1 MVVQVARLAV
11 ADKERVEGARAAAAH
26 AYYSQ
31 FTFQPV
37 INERSKQF
45 IRVSALISLHRCCL
59 NMTELNCMPCIACKP
74 RKAGKHQQSVGLMQA
89 FHDVKLRGM
98 IVGRQAR

>member
-1 MVVQVARLAV
+1 MRPHELFGLGLAVIAPSKVTSLMLTALVTSLLVLGTSSRVAQFVVVQVARLAV

-37 INERSKQF
+37 INERSKQLV
-45 IRVSALISLHRCCL
+45 RVSALISLH
-59 NMTELNCMPCIACKP
+59 
-74 RKAGKHQQSVGLMQA
+74 
-89 FHDVKLRGM
+89 
-98 IVGRQAR
+98 